1 MLKTKKQ
8 LMSSTPWMMEEE
20 AEAEFPER
28 KLKVTSQPGL
38 TPTMHVTRKK
48 TKRSQDQDNQDSLTE
63 INPELRYSFQRNFQF
78 LQRMFSIDTVV
89 KPLHSTDGK
98 LHFLSQLQVWKQ
110 EPSVLAKLE
119 VQARELLDE
128 LESEILGNHQDNRK
142 PCFCSLHGEED
153 LAREALKRRKSFAD
167 SGNILK
173 SQLDQQ
179 KAVVDNLV
187 FNTRLLESKIQEAR
201 SKKDTLKLRIMGVT
215 H

>member
-1 MLKTKKQ
+1 MSKMKKQ
-8 LMSSTPWMMEEE
+8 LMSSAPWMMEKE

-28 KLKVTSQPGL
+28 KLKVTSQPGS
-38 TPTMHVTRKK
+38 TPTMHVIRKK
-48 TKRSQDQDNQDSLTE
+48 TKRSQDQDDQDSLTK
-63 INPELRYSFQRNFQF
+63 INPELRYSFQHNFQF

-98 LHFLSQLQVWKQ
+98 LHFL
-110 EPSVLAKLE
+110 
-119 VQARELLDE
+119 R
-128 LESEILGNHQDNRK
+128 
-142 PCFCSLHGEED
+142 EED

-187 FNTRLLESKIQEAR
+187 FNTRLLESNIQEAR